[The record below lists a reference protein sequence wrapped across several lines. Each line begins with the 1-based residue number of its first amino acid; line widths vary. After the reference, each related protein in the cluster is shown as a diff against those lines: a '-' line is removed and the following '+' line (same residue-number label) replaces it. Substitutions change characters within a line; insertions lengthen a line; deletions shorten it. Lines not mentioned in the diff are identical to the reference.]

1 MTNSTDPVQATPL
14 ETADELAKNLAQL
27 TELSQRVTSELMKRQ
42 AAREAPDP
50 LNISQAF
57 VEATAQWL
65 TDPTKAMAAQ
75 IQLWQNYVTLWQ
87 NVMARAVDTSKE
99 PVVRPAAGDRRF
111 RDPEWDANPIFDFI
125 KQAYLLAAQSLQ
137 KQMREIEGLDAQT
150 AQKVE
155 FYTRQFVDAMSP
167 SNFILTNPEVL
178 RATIDSKGE
187 NLVRG
192 MQNLLAD
199 LDRNQGEL
207 IAKMTDLDA
216 FEVGRNVG
224 VTPGKVIFQNEL
236 IQLIQY
242 SPTTETV
249 FRRPLLMV
257 PPWINKFYILDLR
270 PDNSFIRWCVEQGY
284 TVFMISWVN
293 PDQSLA
299 DKSFEDYVFGGPMA
313 ALDAIEEAT
322 GEREVTCI
330 GYCIGGTL
338 MSTALGY
345 MAATGDDRIKAC
357 TMFAAQV
364 DFSEAGEITVFI
376 DEQQISYIE
385 RRMERRGGLLDASAM
400 ASAFNLL
407 RSNDLIWS
415 FVVNNYLLGR
425 EPLPFDLLFWN
436 SDATRIPAKMHSFY
450 LRNMYQQNQLVKPGA
465 ISFRGVPID
474 LTKVRIPMYLQAA
487 KDDHIVPFRSVFK
500 ATKVFSGPNRFMLA
514 GSGHIAGVVNPP
526 AANKYQH
533 WTNDSE
539 QRFETVEAWVATA
552 TEHPGSWWPEWHSW
566 LSGLSGEQVPAR
578 TPGFGKLPVI
588 EDAPGS
594 YVKVRS

>member
-1 MTNSTDPVQATPL
+1 MTDATDTASDPL
-14 ETADELAKNLAQL
+14 EHADELAKNLAQL
-27 TELSQRVTSELMKRQ
+27 TELSQRVTAELMKRQ
-42 AAREAPDP
+42 SARESVDP
-50 LNISQAF
+50 LNVSQAF

-65 TDPTKAMAAQ
+65 SNPPKAMAAQ
-75 IQLWQNYVTLWQ
+75 IELWQHYVTLWQ
-87 NVMARAVDTSKE
+87 NVVSRSVDNAAE
-99 PVVRPAAGDRRF
+99 PLLKPAPGDRRF
-111 RDPEWDANPIFDFI
+111 RDPDWDANPVFDFI
-125 KQAYLLAAQSLQ
+125 KQSYLLAARSLQ
-137 KQMREIEGLDAQT
+137 KHVREIEGLDAQT
-150 AQKVE
+150 AQKVD

-167 SNFILTNPEVL
+167 SNFIFTNPEVL

-192 MQNLLAD
+192 MHNLLAD
-199 LDRNQGEL
+199 LDRNKGEL

-242 SPTTETV
+242 EPTTETV

-270 PDNSFIRWCVEQGY
+270 PDNSFIKWCVDQGY
-284 TVFMISWVN
+284 TVFVISWVN
-293 PDQSLA
+293 PDESLG
-299 DKSFEDYVFGGPMA
+299 DKTFEDYVFDGPLA
-313 ALDAIEEAT
+313 ALDAIEAAT
-322 GEREVTCI
+322 GEREVSCI

-345 MAATGDDRIKAC
+345 MAATGDDRIQAC

-364 DFSEAGEITVFI
+364 DFSDAGELTVFI
-376 DEQQISYIE
+376 DEEQISYIE

-407 RSNDLIWS
+407 RANDLIWS
-415 FVVNNYLLGR
+415 FMVNNYLLGR

-450 LRNMYQQNQLVKPGA
+450 LRNMYQRNQLVQPGA
-465 ISFRGVPID
+465 IAFRGVPID
-474 LTKVRIPMYLQAA
+474 LSKVTIPMYLQAA
-487 KDDHIVPFRSVFK
+487 KDDHIVPYRSVFK
-500 ATKVFSGPNRFMLA
+500 ATKVFSGPVRFMLA

-533 WTNDSE
+533 WTNDAE
-539 QRFETVEAWVATA
+539 QRFESVEDWLAMA
-552 TEHPGSWWPEWHSW
+552 TEHPGSWWPEWHVW

-578 TPGFGKLPVI
+578 APGSGALPAI